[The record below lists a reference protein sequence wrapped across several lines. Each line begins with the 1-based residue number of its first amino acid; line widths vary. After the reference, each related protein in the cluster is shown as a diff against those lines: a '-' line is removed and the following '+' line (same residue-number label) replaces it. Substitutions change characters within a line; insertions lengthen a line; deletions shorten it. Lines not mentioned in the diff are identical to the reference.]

1 MTDDDGAVCRSAVQ
15 LVSVETTQ
23 CFALI
28 RKLSNAI
35 LPIATIVKRV
45 DLQLVPLNTQRQHN
59 AIMTLQCFLTFVG
72 GAGVPHLS
80 KEKKKG
86 STQTSNENDLVCVW
100 QYFISKRFQAF
111 VEATLMVLSE
121 DPEKSRSPV
130 E

>member
-23 CFALI
+23 CFAVN

-35 LPIATIVKRV
+35 LPIVTIVKLV
-45 DLQLVPLNTQRQHN
+45 YLQLVPLNTQRQHN

-80 KEKKKG
+80 KEKKKEALRL
-86 STQTSNENDLVCVW
+86 QMKMDLVCVW